1 MAQTGQIRQQHP
13 NIPWQALA
21 EAASSDDWATD
32 FTHPLYRY
40 PGSMSPQ
47 LGRALILGLTKPG
60 DTVLDP
66 FCGGGTTAVEA
77 LAHGRRALCS
87 DLSALACFVTRAK
100 ASPLSERSFKLF
112 KEWTEDVLWFLRCPS
127 AVFHAPLALNGGKGH
142 APRTH
147 GLLWAIRESTLDIPD
162 PGARR
167 VALLVVLRVGQ
178 LCFHCRSS
186 PPHPRILGQF
196 FEQISSMAVEKL
208 AAYGAACLAGA
219 SVNGSRPRLRVIKC
233 DAARLPY
240 MLDSEASPAL
250 VLTSPPYPGVHVLYH
265 RWQVL
270 GRRETD
276 LPCRLLGIEDARYAS
291 HYTMGSRSESENRS
305 YFRHLKLIYA
315 RLRAILGPR
324 CIVAQVLGFSDPGT
338 QVPRFRRIVREAGY
352 DELEYPGDVD
362 SVISRIVPNRRWY
375 SWVSPRQHSSR
386 EYLFLHRP
394 ARMTTSGTIS
404 GSTVGRPMASEHWRG
419 CR

>member
-1 MAQTGQIRQQHP
+1 MAYITQIRQRRP

-21 EAASSDDWATD
+21 HAASSDAWATD

-40 PGSMSPQ
+40 PGSMAPQ
-47 LGRALILGLTKPG
+47 LARALILGLTKPG
-60 DTVLDP
+60 EIVLDP

-77 LAHGRRALCS
+77 LAHGRRAICS
-87 DLSALACFVTRAK
+87 DRSALACFVTRAK
-100 ASPLSERSFKLF
+100 ASPLGKRSLDLF
-112 KEWTEDVLWFLRCPS
+112 KEWTEDVLRLVRHQS
-127 AVFHAPLALNGGKGH
+127 GVFHAPLVLNGGMGY

-147 GLLWAIRESTLDIPD
+147 GLLWAIRESTFNIPD
-162 PGARR
+162 RGAQR

-178 LCFHCRSS
+178 LCFHCRKS
-186 PPHPRILGQF
+186 PPRPKILSQF
-196 FEQISSMAVEKL
+196 FEQISSVAAEKV
-208 AAYGAACLAGA
+208 AAYSAACLAKA
-219 SVNGSRPRLRVIKC
+219 SMNGRRPRLRVIRC

-250 VLTSPPYPGVHVLYH
+250 ILTSPPYPGVHVLYH

-276 LPCRLLGIEDARYAS
+276 LPCRLLGIEDARSAS
-291 HYTMGSRSESENRS
+291 HYTMGSRGESENRT
-305 YFRHLKLIYA
+305 YFRHLKTTYG

-338 QVPRFRRIVREAGY
+338 QIPRFRQIMREAGY
-352 DELEYPGDVD
+352 DELEYPGDAE

-375 SWVSPRQHSSR
+375 SWISPRQHSSR
-386 EYLFLHRP
+386 EYLFIHRP
-394 ARMTTSGTIS
+394 ARIMTS
-404 GSTVGRPMASEHWRG
+404 A
-419 CR
+419 